1 MLLNNKL
8 ILINLVISS
17 SQVDVVDT
25 GVLFL

>member
-8 ILINLVISS
+8 ILINLAISS